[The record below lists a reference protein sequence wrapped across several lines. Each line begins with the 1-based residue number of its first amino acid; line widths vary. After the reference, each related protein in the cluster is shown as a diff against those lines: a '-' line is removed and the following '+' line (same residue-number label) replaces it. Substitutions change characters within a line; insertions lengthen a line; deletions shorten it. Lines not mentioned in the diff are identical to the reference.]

1 MESTDEIVIESVR
14 SEAAAEAIA
23 EPRCATCGDLEREH
37 DDAACKAEY
46 EA

>member
-1 MESTDEIVIESVR
+1 MESPDEIVIESVC
-14 SEAAAEAIA
+14 SDAAAEALA
-23 EPRCATCGDLEREH
+23 EPRCAICGDLERGH